1 MSNFKINA
9 QVCISFLPVVN
20 VGNYVEFAIKERKC
34 RIRTRQETRFS
45 KILKFTESS
54 RIVSNNVN

>member
-1 MSNFKINA
+1 MFNFKINA

-20 VGNYVEFAIKERKC
+20 VGNYVEFAIKKRKC
-34 RIRTRQETRFS
+34 RIRTGQETRFS
-45 KILKFTESS
+45 KILKFTESF